1 MASKNTAVQ
10 TALGILTTAIEE
22 SLILPEDEAEVTKE
36 LLNLANLVK
45 FFDEEAKKVKNNAER
60 TVEQ

>member
-22 SLILPEDEAEVTKE
+22 SIILPEDEAEVTKE
-36 LLNLANLVK
+36 LLDLANLVK

-60 TVEQ
+60 IVEQ

>member
-10 TALGILTTAIEE
+10 TALGILTTAIDQ
-22 SLILPEDEAEVTKE
+22 SIILPEDEAEVTKE
-36 LLNLANLVK
+36 LLDLANLVK

-60 TVEQ
+60 IVEQ

>member
-22 SLILPEDEAEVTKE
+22 SIILPEDEAEVTNE
-36 LLNLANLVK
+36 LLDLANLVK

-60 TVEQ
+60 TV

>member
-10 TALGILTTAIEE
+10 TALGILTKAIDQ
-22 SLILPEDEAEVTKE
+22 STILPEDEAEVTKE
-36 LLNLANLVK
+36 LLDLANLVK
-45 FFDEEAKKVKNNAER
+45 FFDEEAKKVKTNAER

>member
-10 TALGILTTAIEE
+10 TALGILTTAIDQ
-22 SLILPEDEAEVTKE
+22 SIILPEDEAEVTKE
-36 LLNLANLVK
+36 LLDLANLVK

-60 TVEQ
+60 TV